1 MSYKV
6 YTQKKSKYSYMVS
19 VARKGLTLENAR
31 KFKDERM
38 ANPNRT
44 CDYIVVADARE
55 AEYLAKVEMVSAKMA
70 AKAEKKWAE
79 IDEMKKKGYVVR
91 DAIAYLN
98 K

>member
-6 YTQKKSKYSYMVS
+6 YTQKKSKYGYIVS

-55 AEYLAKVEMVSAKMA
+55 AEYLAKVEMVNAKMA

>member
-6 YTQKKSKYSYMVS
+6 YTQKKSKYGYMVS

-70 AKAEKKWAE
+70 VKAEKKWAE